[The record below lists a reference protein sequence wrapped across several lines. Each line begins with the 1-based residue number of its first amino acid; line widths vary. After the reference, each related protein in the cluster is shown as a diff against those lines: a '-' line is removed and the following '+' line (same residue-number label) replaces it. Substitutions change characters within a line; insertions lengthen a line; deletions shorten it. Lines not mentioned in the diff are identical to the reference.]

1 MEPRDFA
8 RQLETLALL
17 DEPVRR
23 RLYLFVAEH
32 GAEVSRD
39 QAARATKVSRALA
52 AFHLDRLVEA
62 GLLETTFRRL
72 TGRTGPGAGR
82 PAKLYRRASVQLDV
96 TVPERRYELAA
107 HILARALAA
116 LPPEESRALL
126 RKAARDWGRRMAA
139 DDREGTR
146 ARGGGGPALA
156 RAARALRACGFA
168 PRRTKD
174 GKVVL
179 GNCPFDTLARERR
192 QMVCGMNLALVEG
205 LVDGLELEGVR
216 ARLDPL
222 PGGCC
227 VALGAADPAVP
238 VRPERF

>member
-23 RLYLFVAEH
+23 RLYLYVAEH

-96 TVPERRYELAA
+96 SVPERRYEMAA

-116 LPPEESRALL
+116 LPPDEARALL
-126 RKAARDWGRRMAA
+126 KNAARDWGRRMASDA
-139 DDREGTR
+139 AAAPG
-146 ARGGGGPALA
+146 ARGTGPALA

-168 PRRTKD
+168 PRR
-174 GKVVL
+174 GRSGGVVL
-179 GNCPFDTLARERR
+179 GNCPFDSLARERR
-192 QMVCGMNLALVEG
+192 EMVCGMNLALVEG
-205 LVDGLELEGVR
+205 LVDGLDLEGVR
-216 ARLDPL
+216 ARIDPL

-227 VALGAADPAVP
+227 VAL
-238 VRPERF
+238 

>member
-23 RLYLFVAEH
+23 KLYLHVAES
-32 GAEVSRD
+32 GGEVSRD

-96 TVPERRYELAA
+96 SVPERRYEMAA

-116 LPPEESRALL
+116 LPPEDARALL
-126 RKAARDWGRRMAA
+126 RKAARDWGRRLATDADAA
-139 DDREGTR
+139 PGAKRT
-146 ARGGGGPALA
+146 GPALA
-156 RAARALRACGFA
+156 RAARALRTCGFA
-168 PRRTKD
+168 PRRGRD
-174 GKVVL
+174 GGLVL
-179 GNCPFDTLARERR
+179 GNCPFDALARERR
-192 QMVCGMNLALVEG
+192 EMVCGMNLALVEG
-205 LVDGLELEGVR
+205 LVDGLDLEGVR

-227 VALGAADPAVP
+227 VALDAADPAVP
-238 VRPERF
+238 

>member
-1 MEPRDFA
+1 MGQARGNPMEPRDFA

-23 RLYLFVAEH
+23 KLYLHVAET
-32 GAEVSRD
+32 GEEVSRD

-96 TVPERRYELAA
+96 SVPERRYEMAA

-116 LPPEESRALL
+116 LPPDEGRALL
-126 RKAARDWGRRMAA
+126 RKAARDWQQKLGSEPMPM
-139 DDREGTR
+139 T
-146 ARGGGGPALA
+146 PAEFEA
-156 RAARALRACGFA
+156 HVR
-168 PRRTKD
+168 KD
-174 GKVVL
+174 IETQRKWITEAKITVK
-179 GNCPFDTLARERR
+179 
-192 QMVCGMNLALVEG
+192 
-205 LVDGLELEGVR
+205 
-216 ARLDPL
+216 
-222 PGGCC
+222 
-227 VALGAADPAVP
+227 
-238 VRPERF
+238 